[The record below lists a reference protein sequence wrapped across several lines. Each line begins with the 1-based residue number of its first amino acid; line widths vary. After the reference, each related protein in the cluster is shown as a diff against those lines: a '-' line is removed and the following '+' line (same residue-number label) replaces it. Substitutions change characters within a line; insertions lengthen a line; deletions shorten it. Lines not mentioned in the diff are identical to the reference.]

1 MPGGAPPTIFT
12 GRSDAIGQV
21 VFENPAH
28 DDPTSIAYASQD
40 EQLVANVIGPE
51 SELILA
57 MSPLPVETQ
66 PEAEEAD
73 LAFARATD
81 ARGVDG
87 WTAWFADDGAMIRGD
102 RRIEGRAAIGETMA
116 PLLGRADLLWAPV
129 WSRRA
134 PDDKLAV
141 TVGRARIVDKAAV
154 TWRGSYVTLWR
165 RDPAGWRVIVDVGR
179 GENPL

>member
-1 MPGGAPPTIFT
+1 MIASDHHRPT
-12 GRSDAIGQV
+12 
-21 VFENPAH
+21 
-28 DDPTSIAYASQD
+28 
-40 EQLVANVIGPE
+40 
-51 SELILA
+51 
-57 MSPLPVETQ
+57 
-66 PEAEEAD
+66 EAEEAD
-73 LAFARATD
+73 LAFARDTD

-102 RRIEGRAAIGETMA
+102 TRIEGRAAIGEAMA

-134 PDDKLAV
+134 PSDKLAV

-165 RDPAGWRVIVDVGR
+165 RDPTGWRVIVDVGR